1 MSEAGFISCYG
12 DHETYRTGSSGWP
25 CPGFEIRIV
34 DDQGRALPPP
44 TVGEIC
50 IRGASITPGYWNDP
64 EASSQAFR
72 EQWFFTGDVGYL
84 DSDGYLYI
92 TDRKKD
98 LIIKGGENISPSEI
112 EQVLYLHP
120 AIAETAV
127 VGIPDDDFGEQI
139 CAVIQLRP
147 GATATE
153 DETREHA
160 ARYIGKFKV
169 PSQVVF
175 QAALPRTSTGK
186 VNKQL
191 LREQLAGIRETQ
203 ASDAR

>member
-1 MSEAGFISCYG
+1 M
-12 DHETYRTGSSGWP
+12 
-25 CPGFEIRIV
+25 
-34 DDQGRALPPP
+34 
-44 TVGEIC
+44 
-50 IRGASITPGYWNDP
+50 
-64 EASSQAFR
+64 
-72 EQWFFTGDVGYL
+72 
-84 DSDGYLYI
+84 YI

-153 DETREHA
+153 DEIREHA
-160 ARYIGKFKV
+160 AMYIGKFNV

-186 VNKQL
+186 VHKQL
-191 LREQLAGIRETQ
+191 LRGQLAEIRETQ
-203 ASDAR
+203 VSDAR